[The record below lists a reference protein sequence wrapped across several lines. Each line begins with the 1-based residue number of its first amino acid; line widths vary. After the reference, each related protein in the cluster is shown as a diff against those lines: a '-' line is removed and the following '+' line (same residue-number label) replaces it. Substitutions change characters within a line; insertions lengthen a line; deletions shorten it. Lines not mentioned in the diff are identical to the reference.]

1 MRKHLSTIVLLFI
14 LLIGLSLLLY
24 PTVSDYWNSFHQTRA
39 IATYAENVAA
49 LDNASY
55 DAIWDAARQY
65 NRNLCSRSN
74 SFLLSQEQK
83 AEYESLLDISGQGVM
98 GYIEIPEIDVSLP
111 IYHGT
116 EDPVLQVAIG
126 HLEWSSLP
134 VGGESTHCVLS
145 GHRGLPSAKLFTD
158 LDKLREGDTFLLRD
172 QYPPAAGSRTPHR
185 QYRGSQNRAGH
196 RRRRPVRAHVG
207 GARRGDPHAA
217 DSVDPSAAA
226 QAQKEI
232 GGFFMRK
239 HVISGLLALLFLLAL
254 PLSAAA
260 HAVPDESRNGHCSI
274 TVSMT
279 YKGKAVRGGTLALY
293 KVGDVAEDDGNYS
306 FVPVEE
312 IQADIPEFGDIESP
326 DLAGR
331 LAELEGKLT
340 PVTSDPVT
348 VDKDG
353 NATFSDLTFGLYLV
367 VQKTAASGYGK
378 TAPFLVSVPYLYADE
393 YQYDVTSQPKT
404 DLEREV
410 KPTAPPSSGGGK
422 KLPQTGQLWW
432 PVPVLA
438 CAGLGCIAVGLF
450 RRREARDEG

>member
-1 MRKHLSTIVLLFI
+1 
-14 LLIGLSLLLY
+14 
-24 PTVSDYWNSFHQTRA
+24 
-39 IATYAENVAA
+39 
-49 LDNASY
+49 
-55 DAIWDAARQY
+55 
-65 NRNLCSRSN
+65 
-74 SFLLSQEQK
+74 
-83 AEYESLLDISGQGVM
+83 
-98 GYIEIPEIDVSLP
+98 
-111 IYHGT
+111 
-116 EDPVLQVAIG
+116 
-126 HLEWSSLP
+126 
-134 VGGESTHCVLS
+134 
-145 GHRGLPSAKLFTD
+145 
-158 LDKLREGDTFLLRD
+158 
-172 QYPPAAGSRTPHR
+172 
-185 QYRGSQNRAGH
+185 
-196 RRRRPVRAHVG
+196 
-207 GARRGDPHAA
+207 
-217 DSVDPSAAA
+217 
-226 QAQKEI
+226 
-232 GGFFMRK
+232 MRK

-274 TVSMT
+274 TISMT

-331 LAELEGKLT
+331 LAELKGKLT

-348 VDKDG
+348 VDRDG

-367 VQKTAASGYGK
+367 VQKTAAPGYGK

-410 KPTAPPSSGGGK
+410 KPTAPPSTGGWNQ
-422 KLPQTGQLWW
+422 LPQTGQLWW